1 MRAPAVTAVT
11 TALAAATL
19 RAPRPAA
26 AGSSR
31 VRSVISQILL
41 SLVALLFLVPII
53 WMVLSALK
61 PSAEVF
67 TVPPKLFGSEILFS
81 NFAEAWNYLPFGRFI
96 LNTLF
101 VAGGRHLDHPGGV
114 GDWPGTRSPGSNFRF
129 QGGLFVLYLSTLI
142 VPQEV
147 IVIPMFLVMQQLGWV
162 NSYQALIL
170 PWAFTAF
177 GTFLLRQFFITI
189 PKELEEAAKID
200 GCGHIRILR
209 SIIIPIAAPAIA
221 VLAVFTFISYWNS
234 FLWPLIIVN
243 DTNKMTV
250 PLGLQLFL
258 GQQGQRWEL
267 LMAAATISM
276 VPDRHPGP
284 RPAEVPGPGHRA
296 LRARRTVSRWPPAP
310 LDPRSPRAA
319 PYAADGRGPAYPHEC
334 DRRCDHQDPTDDL
347 DRRACARRSAAA
359 RGKPRRQPRAVP
371 DLPARSR
378 PGPHRARRDRHPPG
392 RRQLHHQ
399 PRPRVAARGPRAGGR
414 SPARGGHARPRRGT
428 TDPRARGHRYGRQ
441 QDHRRGGPATALPH
455 PVKAR

>member
-1 MRAPAVTAVT
+1 MRLRRVTAVT
-11 TALAAATL
+11 PSLSAPTL
-19 RAPRPAA
+19 GASRRRPPGRPGRA
-26 AGSSR
+26 SI
-31 VRSVISQILL
+31 ISQILL

-101 VAGGRHLDHPGGV
+101 VAGV
-114 GDWPGTRSPGSNFRF
+114 GTLITLVASTTAGYAFARLNFRF
-129 QGGLFVLYLSTLI
+129 QGGLFILYLSTLI

-200 GCGHIRILR
+200 GCGHVRILR

-276 VPDRHPGP
+276 VPT
-284 RPAEVPGPGHRA
+284 VILVLA
-296 LRARRTVSRWPPAP
+296 LQKYLVKGIALSG
-310 LDPRSPRAA
+310 L
-319 PYAADGRGPAYPHEC
+319 
-334 DRRCDHQDPTDDL
+334 
-347 DRRACARRSAAA
+347 
-359 RGKPRRQPRAVP
+359 
-371 DLPARSR
+371 
-378 PGPHRARRDRHPPG
+378 
-392 RRQLHHQ
+392 
-399 PRPRVAARGPRAGGR
+399 GGR
-414 SPARGGHARPRRGT
+414 
-428 TDPRARGHRYGRQ
+428 
-441 QDHRRGGPATALPH
+441 
-455 PVKAR
+455 

>member
-1 MRAPAVTAVT
+1 MTSDTPSVTAVT
-11 TALAAATL
+11 PTLAAPTL
-19 RAPRPAA
+19 AAPRRR
-26 AGSSR
+26 AGSYRPS
-31 VRSVISQILL
+31 SVVSQILL

-67 TVPPKLFGSEILFS
+67 TVPPKLFGSEVLFS

-101 VAGGRHLDHPGGV
+101 VAGL
-114 GDWPGTRSPGSNFRF
+114 GTLITLVASTTAGYAFARLNFKF
-129 QGGLFVLYLSTLI
+129 QGGLFILYLSTLI

-147 IVIPMFLVMQQLGWV
+147 IVIPMFLVMQRLGWV

-189 PKELEEAAKID
+189 PRELEESAKID
-200 GCGHIRILR
+200 GCGHVRILR

-243 DTNKMTV
+243 DTSKMTV
-250 PLGLQLFL
+250 PLGLELFL

-276 VPDRHPGP
+276 VPT
-284 RPAEVPGPGHRA
+284 VILVLA
-296 LRARRTVSRWPPAP
+296 LQKYLVKGIALSG
-310 LDPRSPRAA
+310 L
-319 PYAADGRGPAYPHEC
+319 
-334 DRRCDHQDPTDDL
+334 
-347 DRRACARRSAAA
+347 
-359 RGKPRRQPRAVP
+359 
-371 DLPARSR
+371 
-378 PGPHRARRDRHPPG
+378 
-392 RRQLHHQ
+392 
-399 PRPRVAARGPRAGGR
+399 GGR
-414 SPARGGHARPRRGT
+414 
-428 TDPRARGHRYGRQ
+428 
-441 QDHRRGGPATALPH
+441 
-455 PVKAR
+455 

>member
-1 MRAPAVTAVT
+1 MTSETPTVPVAPVVAVPSAAPAE
-11 TALAAATL
+11 
-19 RAPRPAA
+19 RRRP
-26 AGSSR
+26 GSSR
-31 VRSVISQILL
+31 VTPVISQVLL
-41 SLVALLFLVPII
+41 SLVALLFLLPII

-67 TVPPKLFGSEILFS
+67 TVPPKLFGSEVKLG

-101 VAGGRHLDHPGGV
+101 VAGV
-114 GDWPGTRSPGSNFRF
+114 GTLITLVASATSAYAFARLNFRF

-162 NSYQALIL
+162 NSYKALIL

-177 GTFLLRQFFITI
+177 GTFLLRQFFLTI

-200 GCGHIRILR
+200 GCGHVRILR
-209 SIIIPIAAPAIA
+209 SIILPISAPAFA

-243 DTNKMTV
+243 DTNQMTV

-276 VPDRHPGP
+276 IPTVIL
-284 RPAEVPGPGHRA
+284 VLA
-296 LRARRTVSRWPPAP
+296 LQKYLVKGIALSG
-310 LDPRSPRAA
+310 L
-319 PYAADGRGPAYPHEC
+319 
-334 DRRCDHQDPTDDL
+334 
-347 DRRACARRSAAA
+347 
-359 RGKPRRQPRAVP
+359 
-371 DLPARSR
+371 
-378 PGPHRARRDRHPPG
+378 
-392 RRQLHHQ
+392 
-399 PRPRVAARGPRAGGR
+399 GGR
-414 SPARGGHARPRRGT
+414 
-428 TDPRARGHRYGRQ
+428 
-441 QDHRRGGPATALPH
+441 
-455 PVKAR
+455 